1 MKVNHFPVID
11 LAATGK
17 NIIRLRKER
26 GLTVRDLQAYF
37 GFEEP
42 QAIYKWQQGKSLPS
56 VDNLYALGA
65 LLGVSMDE
73 ILVSRTPKLNLVICE
88 QQAGACCSPRFWDGI
103 ISTVGDTAE
112 TKITYL
118 FLLHVS
124 GCVCLQGTDSCALA
138 LCRIPNSRNCF
149 AIDGAW
155 LIGLMISYIL

>member
-56 VDNLYALGA
+56 VDNLYALGV
-65 LLGVSMDE
+65 LLGVPMDE
-73 ILVSRTPKLNLVICE
+73 ILVSHTPKLNLVICE
-88 QQAGACCSPRFWDGI
+88 QQANACCSLLLSGFFFDCQGYGR
-103 ISTVGDTAE
+103 TAR
-112 TKITYL
+112 
-118 FLLHVS
+118 LL
-124 GCVCLQGTDSCALA
+124 
-138 LCRIPNSRNCF
+138 
-149 AIDGAW
+149 
-155 LIGLMISYIL
+155 

>member
-88 QQAGACCSPRFWDGI
+88 QQAGACCSPCFWDGV
-103 ISTVGDTAE
+103 ISTVGDG
-112 TKITYL
+112 I
-118 FLLHVS
+118 
-124 GCVCLQGTDSCALA
+124 
-138 LCRIPNSRNCF
+138 
-149 AIDGAW
+149 W
-155 LIGLMISYIL
+155 LIGLMISYALWCELSFNCWFNGCGACFMVKRGL